1 MIALPSP
8 APKDIAMI
16 ETTTVL
22 SSKRQLTLPAEMAR
36 ALQLGPGSRVILR
49 LEEGRIVLLPVGSG
63 RLTEA
68 LGGSLRGA
76 YGDVANYLREER
88 ASWGEP

>member
-1 MIALPSP
+1 M
-8 APKDIAMI
+8 

-22 SSKRQLTLPAEMAR
+22 SSKRQLTLPVRMAR
-36 ALQLGPGSRVILR
+36 ALNLGPGSRVILR
-49 LEEGRIVLLPVGSG
+49 LEDDRIVLLPLGSG

-76 YGDVANYLREER
+76 YGDVDAYIREER

>member
-1 MIALPSP
+1 MS
-8 APKDIAMI
+8 MT

-22 SSKRQLTLPAEMAR
+22 SSKRQLTLPAQMAR
-36 ALQLGPGSRVILR
+36 ALNLGPGSRVILR
-49 LEEGRIVLLPVGSG
+49 LEEDRIVLLPLGSG

-68 LGGSLRGA
+68 LGGCLRGA
-76 YGDVANYLREER
+76 YGDVEVYIREER